1 MKGEPI
7 SLLAERLDHLEEEL
21 RFIRK
26 ELAELRQ
33 QTSSELKA
41 GDAIWADK
49 AAQRRAIDDL
59 FVALSIQSSAIGA
72 EALQQQMA
80 QNHLDENELS
90 KGIIEAREE

>member
-1 MKGEPI
+1 MEGEPI
-7 SLLAERLDHLEEEL
+7 SSLAERVDHLEEEL

-33 QTSSELKA
+33 QTSAELKA
-41 GDAIWADK
+41 DDTIWADK
-49 AAQRRAIDDL
+49 AAQRRAIDNL
-59 FVALSIQSSAIGA
+59 FAALSIQSSAIGA

-80 QNHLDENELS
+80 QTHLDENELS